1 MVIYVGNLNYSLQ
14 EDDVKQLFTT
24 YGEVS
29 SVKIVRDRDTGRAKG
44 FCFVEMPDDQEAST
58 AMKEL
63 NGAEVRGRNIRVD
76 RYRQTRP
83 ENNNRRSQYGS
94 NRGNQY

>member
-1 MVIYVGNLNYSLQ
+1 MVIYVGNLNYSLLE
-14 EDDVKQLFTT
+14 EDIRQIFAS

-29 SVKIVRDRDTGRAKG
+29 SVKVVRDRETGRAKG
-44 FCFVEMPDDQEAST
+44 FAFVEMPDDQEAAT

-76 RYRQTRP
+76 RYRQAQSD
-83 ENNNRRSQYGS
+83 NRRRQY
-94 NRGNQY
+94 

>member
-14 EDDVKQLFTT
+14 EEDIRQIFAS

-29 SVKIVRDRDTGRAKG
+29 SVKVVRDRETGRAKG
-44 FCFVEMPDDQEAST
+44 FCFVEMPDDQEAAT

-76 RYRQTRP
+76 RYRQAQTD
-83 ENNNRRSQYGS
+83 NRRRQY
-94 NRGNQY
+94 

>member
-14 EDDVKQLFTT
+14 EEDIRQIFAT

-29 SVKIVRDRDTGRAKG
+29 SVKVVRDRETGRAKG
-44 FCFVEMPDDQEAST
+44 FCFVEMPDDQEAAT

-76 RYRQTRP
+76 RYRQAQP
-83 ENNNRRSQYGS
+83 DNRRSRY
-94 NRGNQY
+94 